1 MLEFISN
8 YTKGLQHLVGMA
20 PPETTTAARPAGL
33 FSQLTFAI
41 ICRDVSESV
50 EAAKIAETIKLHEG
64 EAIIHQPGDD
74 PIGLDRVTH
83 FLSSTFDFPE
93 YDSACDAMIP
103 VVRPA
108 WIDAS
113 LAKDKL
119 ANPRAYSPDP
129 RLFLSEVVVCC
140 ADLPEGDTDA
150 IIGGVLAMGG
160 LFANKI
166 TSQVTHLVALS
177 MDSDQCVLV
186 QHRKLNIKIVLPHWF
201 DDCLKL
207 GRRIDE
213 QPYMLPHPEILR
225 QSQHGPPKP
234 GEAKAIRG
242 AVYPDP
248 SSSQQLPSS
257 LRGELNIFRR
267 KHVMLASDLG
277 VGSHLRGIFETV
289 ITTGGGQLAKTVRKT
304 DMLICKY
311 REGDE
316 YILASQLG
324 KEVGNLGWLY
334 WLITNNAWTSPMRRM
349 LHYPVARAGIPEFR
363 NYRISLS
370 NYSGE
375 ARVYLENLINA
386 SGAEC
391 TKTLKQDNTH
401 LITAHTQSEK
411 CAAARDW
418 NIHVVNHLW
427 LEDSYAKWGV
437 QSVSDIRYTHF
448 PQRTNLG
455 EVVGQTKLDKSALE
469 KNFFGKTPGPQSN
482 GIAKGGPM
490 KPLDRNIVDARGEP
504 VETSDA
510 STTGGPAAKKGRPSR
525 PETTERAEDKHRTP
539 ATSRFARIDKENAT
553 PGTGS
558 SRKSKE
564 AAAAKLHQMT
574 PDIQLYEKER
584 KRTGGVIYGGRRKND
599 PDRVVSRKRSVD
611 ETSDTDS
618 AEDLEEPVS
627 KRARSEEPRP
637 TIWLLV
643 TGYHGW
649 VGKPKVEETQRVR
662 STHNLRS
669 LANEISAPACKIEHT
684 HHFRPFESNS
694 PCCSKDLADRKIRHC
709 YDICTYDDFH
719 RLHRSMSCRKQPFKS

>member
-1 MLEFISN
+1 M
-8 YTKGLQHLVGMA
+8 
-20 PPETTTAARPAGL
+20 
-33 FSQLTFAI
+33 
-41 ICRDVSESV
+41 
-50 EAAKIAETIKLHEG
+50 
-64 EAIIHQPGDD
+64 
-74 PIGLDRVTH
+74 
-83 FLSSTFDFPE
+83 
-93 YDSACDAMIP
+93 P

-177 MDSDQCVLV
+177 MDSAQCVLV
-186 QHRKLNIKIVLPHWF
+186 QNRKLNIKIVLPHWF

-213 QPYMLPHPEILR
+213 QPYMLPNPEILR
-225 QSQHGPPKP
+225 HSEHGPPKP
-234 GEAKAIRG
+234 SESKAIYG

-257 LRGELNIFRR
+257 IRGELNVFRR
-267 KHVMLASDLG
+267 KHIMLASDLG
-277 VGSHLRGIFETV
+277 IGSHLRGIFETI
-289 ITTGGGQLAKTVRKT
+289 ITSGGGQLAKTVRKA

-316 YILASQLG
+316 YTLASRLG

-349 LHYPVARAGIPEFR
+349 LHYPLARAGIPDFR
-363 NYRISLS
+363 NFRISLS

-386 SGAEC
+386 AGAEC

-411 CAAARDW
+411 CAAAKDW

-427 LEDSYAKWGV
+427 LEESYAKWKV
-437 QSVSDIRYTHF
+437 QSVTDVRYTHF

-469 KNFFGKTPGPQSN
+469 KNFFASAGTTSN
-482 GIAKGGPM
+482 GTATGRPM
-490 KPLDRNIVDARGEP
+490 RPLDRNVVDTRGEP
-504 VETSDA
+504 VDTSDA
-510 STTGGPAAKKGRPSR
+510 PTTVGPRAKKGRPARS
-525 PETTERAEDKHRTP
+525 ETIERAQEKHRTP
-539 ATSRFARIDKENAT
+539 ATSRFAAIDKENAT

-564 AAAAKLHQMT
+564 AAAARLQQMT

-599 PDRVVSRKRSVD
+599 ADRVISRKRSVD

-618 AEDLEEPVS
+618 AEDVEERVP
-627 KRARSEEPRP
+627 KRARSEEQRP
-637 TIWLLV
+637 TMWLLV
-643 TGYHGW
+643 TGYQEW
-649 VGKPKVEETQRVR
+649 VGKPKVEETQRVCLA
-662 STHNLRS
+662 HDVKI
-669 LANEISAPACKIEHT
+669 LANDSSAPACKIGHT
-684 HHFRPFESNS
+684 HYFRPFQGNS
-694 PCCSKDLADRKIRHC
+694 PCCSKDPANREIRHR
-709 YDICTYDDFH
+709 YDVCTHDNLD
-719 RLHRSMSCRKQPFKS
+719 RLHNRMPRRRLSSEP